1 MLARLTAEARVT
13 NLILDEMVEALLEH
27 HAHLDRPRLDRTRRL
42 MCEAI
47 PECLVEDYEHLIDGL
62 ELPDPDD
69 RHVLA
74 AAIRCEARTIVTANL
89 PDFPETVLSEHGVVA
104 KHPDAFV
111 YEMVTEDPDRVAG
124 VIHEQSSALRSPPQT
139 VEDLL
144 TRLERNGLKRTV
156 QQLRD
161 QT

>member
-1 MLARLTAEARVT
+1 
-13 NLILDEMVEALLEH
+13 
-27 HAHLDRPRLDRTRRL
+27 

-89 PDFPETVLSEHGVVA
+89 DDFPETALSEHGVVA

-111 YEMVTEDPDRVAG
+111 HEMVTDDPDRVAG

-156 QQLRD
+156 QMLRD